1 MYRCREDKEE
11 IDRLDEER
19 LKLVVENRELK
30 KKMERKKNKIQD
42 LKEEIERLTKALAQ
56 AQYSQYE
63 KDQQELR
70 HAELQKFQLSPFID
84 LPKEDESSIPF
95 DDIGERIIVRDGK
108 QIKQVKHVRGVNDN
122 GEEIGFLT
130 EWELTKQELE
140 EIEEEKRK
148 IADAEAKKQFLEKQN
163 RISEEEPSIP
173 YNKNDERIITRDGKK
188 FKQWFWIGS
197 GSDIWYDEIEIDDSA
212 ARADE

>member
-1 MYRCREDKEE
+1 MYRCTEDIEE
-11 IDRLDEER
+11 IGRLDEER
-19 LKLVVENRELK
+19 LRLLVENRELK
-30 KKMERKKNKIQD
+30 KKMERKKDKIQN
-42 LKEEIERLTKALAQ
+42 LKEEVERLTKALAQ
-56 AQYSQYE
+56 AQDGQYE
-63 KDQQELR
+63 KEQQELR

-108 QIKQVKHVRGVNDN
+108 QIKQVKHIRGVNDN

-140 EIEEEKRK
+140 EIEKEKRK

-188 FKQWFWIGS
+188 FKQWFWVGS
-197 GSDIWYDEIEIDDSA
+197 GSDIWYDETEIV
-212 ARADE
+212 DEC

>member
-1 MYRCREDKEE
+1 MYRCTEDIEE
-11 IDRLDEER
+11 IGRLDEER
-19 LKLVVENRELK
+19 LRLLVENRELK
-30 KKMERKKNKIQD
+30 KNMERKKNKIQN
-42 LKEEIERLTKALAQ
+42 LKDEVERLTKALAQ
-56 AQYSQYE
+56 AQYGQYE
-63 KDQQELR
+63 KEQQEIR
-70 HAELQKFQLSPFID
+70 RAELQKFQLSPFID

-140 EIEEEKRK
+140 EIEKEKRK
-148 IADAEAKKQFLEKQN
+148 IADAEEAKRYAEDQI

-173 YNKNDERIITRDGKK
+173 YNENNERIITRDGKK
-188 FKQWFWIGS
+188 FKQWFQFGFGS
-197 GSDIWYDEIEIDDSA
+197 HIWYGEREIKLWMNECF
-212 ARADE
+212 E